1 MSCDTKP
8 GLASNPPHLLA
19 PPAIGQGLHHPL
31 GAILFPGTPG
41 SCFRRPPPAHGPCC
55 SSASGPAPSPGRL
68 PAALRRQRQ
77 AEALP
82 AAMGLSSHGSGQPL
96 RLGRHGLCPA
106 DAMGAVLPHSL
117 PRACAHPRAL
127 PQRCVCAVPTPPCSW
142 LAAT

>member
-1 MSCDTKP
+1 MSCGTKP

-77 AEALP
+77 PEALP
-82 AAMGLSSHGSGQPL
+82 AARGLSSHGSGQPL
-96 RLGRHGLCPA
+96 RLGAWVAAVSARRTPWALCCLTACQELVHTPA
-106 DAMGAVLPHSL
+106 PCHSGVFVLCQPL
-117 PRACAHPRAL
+117 PAPG
-127 PQRCVCAVPTPPCSW
+127 
-142 LAAT
+142 